1 MKIQLILALGL
12 LGSVVVLANP
22 SPTLQPQIVPCV
34 HAATAGYS
42 YPAPG
47 PTPLPLPPSPVE
59 VKFSVTPG
67 VTKYSQSPA
76 ISTYGENGHILHTSV
91 GSSSASYEATAGISG
106 ISHGGGLTQINKYI
120 APVSKALFTPSA
132 EYGGPGITYADKSPA
147 SQYAAI
153 APSGFEIK
161 NLVSPAISKTVLTA
175 PKLATYQTSPVT
187 TKVETYTSP
196 GYTYAKATPGYSK
209 VETYTSPGYSYGAAT
224 PGISKIATYSS
235 PSIDY
240 AAALGPASTL
250 KLGTTSSL
258 YASKGSGYAASYVPT
273 LAKSYLSTESI
284 PSLTKYVSGGSS
296 YVSKPL
302 ALAPAITNVASYA
315 APAIT
320 TYSDASA
327 LKVAS
332 YPSPTISTY
341 AAAAP
346 AIAKVSAGYATSG
359 SGAISHQYVSK
370 PAISTI
376 SAAPVVAKVASYA
389 APAISTY
396 SSAPAVSKL
405 YSYGAPATV
414 GVSSGYG
421 ATSHQ
426 YVSKPAVALA
436 PTLSK
441 TYLPAAPAIAVSAPA
456 KIATYATPAISKIAT
471 GYAASG
477 SGAVSHQYVSKPAV
491 ATYAAAPAVSKVLSY
506 AAPAISTYA
515 SAPAITKIS
524 SSAGPLVSTYSA
536 GPAIAKVATYSQA
549 ADVSHQYISKPIVAA
564 YPAPAP
570 AVVAKV
576 ASYAAPVVSTYAA
589 APAIAKVSSGYGA
602 SGSGAISHQY
612 VSKPA
617 VATISAAPVV
627 AKVASYAAPAVAT
640 YSSAPVLK
648 SYVAPS
654 ITKVATGYGS
664 SGLGAVSHQYV
675 SKPAVALAPTLSKT
689 YLPAAPAIAIS
700 APAKIATYA
709 TPAISKIA
717 TGYAA
722 SGSGAVS
729 HQYVS
734 KPAVATYAAA
744 PAVSKVLS
752 YAAPAISTYA
762 SAPAITK
769 ISSSA
774 GPLVSTYS
782 AGPAIAKVATY
793 SQAADVS
800 HQYISKPII
809 AAYPAPAP
817 AVVAKV
823 ASYAAPVVS
832 TYAAAPAIAK
842 VSSGYGTTSSGAISH
857 QYVSKPAVSTISAA
871 PVVTKVAS
879 YAAPAISTYSSAPAT
894 LKVSSG
900 YGAIGA
906 SYAAPAISTYSSAPS
921 TLKVSSGYGAIGSG
935 AVSHQYVSKPALSTI
950 SAAPITTKI
959 AGYAAPVVSTYAA
972 APALTKTAIGYGASA
987 SGAVSHQYVSKP
999 AAVITP
1005 ALSKAYLPAAPAI
1018 AIPAPVTIAAHGAPA
1033 ITKLSGYGYGTSGGA
1048 LSSIGLTS
1056 HGSGTVIGKLA
1067 APAIAKIQTS
1077 GYGSSGHGAVSH
1089 QYVSKPALTLAPAL
1103 TKTYLASAPAH
1114 QVVSTYGSS
1123 ASHQLAPVSI
1133 GHLGEL
1139 GGASLSKIS
1148 SIPSYSLGGK
1158 LSTTAFGS
1166 HGGGSL
1172 GSLGHGAGSGAG
1184 YYGVISLG
1192 HHAAT
1197 PALTYQGLLSQT
1209 AGHGHLGSPLS
1220 GYEHGIGGIGPLGGG
1235 FYRYAQGVPALSA
1248 PTPLAVGGYL
1258 KSAHVAQ
1265 PAVLKV
1271 IPEKHL
1277 EHVDTHPRYAFEYA
1291 VNDQHTGD
1299 HKHQREERD
1308 GDVVKGEYSLVEP
1321 DGNVRTVKYYA
1332 DWETGFHAEVI
1343 NSRDQGKIV
1352 AKRQLATAKS

>member
-1 MKIQLILALGL
+1 MKVQLILTLGL

-42 YPAPG
+42 YPAPA
-47 PTPLPLPPSPVE
+47 PTPLPLSLPPSPVE

-76 ISTYGENGHILHTSV
+76 ISTYAENGHILHTSV

-106 ISHGGGLTQINKYI
+106 ISHAGGLTQINKYI

-196 GYTYAKATPGYSK
+196 GYTYAKATPGFSK

-224 PGISKIATYSS
+224 PGISKIATYSA
-235 PSIDY
+235 PSID
-240 AAALGPASTL
+240 STL

-258 YASKGSGYAASYVPT
+258 YTSKGSGYAASYVPT

-302 ALAPAITNVASYA
+302 AIAPAITNVASYA

-327 LKVAS
+327 LKVGS
-332 YPSPTISTY
+332 YASPTISTY
-341 AAAAP
+341 AAAP

-370 PAISTI
+370 PAVASI

-414 GVSSGYG
+414 SVSSGYG

-426 YVSKPAVALA
+426 YVSKPAIALA

-456 KIATYATPAISKIAT
+456 KIATYAAPAISKIAT

-491 ATYAAAPAVSKVLSY
+491 ATYAAAPAVSKVLSYAAPAISTYASAPAITKISSSAEPLVSTYSVSSGYGASGSGAISHQYVSKPAVATISAAPVVAKVASYAAPAISTYSSAPVLKSYVAPSITKVATGYGSSGLGAVSHQYVSKPAIALAPTLSKTYLPAAPAIAVSAPAKIATYAAPAISKIATGYAASGSGAVSHQYVSKPAVATYADAPAVSKVLSY

-570 AVVAKV
+570 APA
-576 ASYAAPVVSTYAA
+576 VVS
-589 APAIAKVSSGYGA
+589 
-602 SGSGAISHQY
+602 
-612 VSKPA
+612 
-617 VATISAAPVV
+617 
-627 AKVASYAAPAVAT
+627 
-640 YSSAPVLK
+640 
-648 SYVAPS
+648 
-654 ITKVATGYGS
+654 KVAT
-664 SGLGAVSHQYV
+664 
-675 SKPAVALAPTLSKT
+675 
-689 YLPAAPAIAIS
+689 
-700 APAKIATYA
+700 
-709 TPAISKIA
+709 
-717 TGYAA
+717 
-722 SGSGAVS
+722 
-729 HQYVS
+729 
-734 KPAVATYAAA
+734 
-744 PAVSKVLS
+744 
-752 YAAPAISTYA
+752 
-762 SAPAITK
+762 
-769 ISSSA
+769 
-774 GPLVSTYS
+774 
-782 AGPAIAKVATY
+782 
-793 SQAADVS
+793 
-800 HQYISKPII
+800 
-809 AAYPAPAP
+809 
-817 AVVAKV
+817 
-823 ASYAAPVVS
+823 PVVS

-857 QYVSKPAVSTISAA
+857 QYVSKPVVSTISAA

-906 SYAAPAISTYSSAPS
+906 SYGAPAISAYSSAPA
-921 TLKVSSGYGAIGSG
+921 TVKVSSGYGAIGSG
-935 AVSHQYVSKPALSTI
+935 AVSHQYVSKPALATI

-959 AGYAAPVVSTYAA
+959 ASYAAPVVSTYASG
-972 APALTKTAIGYGASA
+972 PALTKTAIGYGASA

-999 AAVITP
+999 ASVITP

-1033 ITKLSGYGYGTSGGA
+1033 ITKLSGYGYGAGGGT

-1067 APAIAKIQTS
+1067 APAIANIQTT

-1103 TKTYLASAPAH
+1103 SKTYLASAPAH

-1123 ASHQLAPVSI
+1123 ASHQLAPASI
-1133 GHLGEL
+1133 GHLADL
-1139 GGASLSKIS
+1139 GGASLTKIS

-1158 LSTTAFGS
+1158 LSTTAIGS

-1235 FYRYAQGVPALSA
+1235 FYRYAQGVPALSS

>member
-42 YPAPG
+42 YPA
-47 PTPLPLPPSPVE
+47 PVE

-296 YVSKPL
+296 YVSKP
-302 ALAPAITNVASYA
+302 
-315 APAIT
+315 
-320 TYSDASA
+320 
-327 LKVAS
+327 
-332 YPSPTISTY
+332 Y

-405 YSYGAPATV
+405 
-414 GVSSGYG
+414 
-421 ATSHQ
+421 
-426 YVSKPAVALA
+426 
-436 PTLSK
+436 
-441 TYLPAAPAIAVSAPA
+441 
-456 KIATYATPAISKIAT
+456 KIAT

-524 SSAGPLVSTYSA
+524 SSAGPLVSTYS
-536 GPAIAKVATYSQA
+536 
-549 ADVSHQYISKPIVAA
+549 
-564 YPAPAP
+564 
-570 AVVAKV
+570 
-576 ASYAAPVVSTYAA
+576 
-589 APAIAKVSSGYGA
+589 VSSGYGA